1 MASLSRHH
9 IKYVLGIDIP
19 LNESYQL
26 TESQYKQIIEAQ
38 LLYESFLD
46 TVKTFTKDIFDKTIT
61 TITNWKDA
69 ALVLRRV
76 LSNENTLI
84 GFTDKYF
91 STFKKQ
97 KFFKFTELLDDLGL
111 SSLKNQVIKI
121 IDKITFNLKGWKK
134 FLAGTAIGTI
144 ITYIV
149 DNIKNFPKDKLKDW
163 VSQYLS
169 EKALGDIL
177 SKLTDVKSY
186 FGYLNGIFKTVDA
199 FYKSLAPTI
208 DRFKNDIKLPPKQSE
223 PEQQPQT
230 ETSMKLSTVLNELKV
245 SLDQLMKGV
254 DTEMEHTKKPSE
266 ALRIAIDHFKE
277 DPKYYDKL
285 KKAGLEEDE
294 MIRCKNCAHRW
305 KESEGGEDKYFCHKC
320 GTNNM
325 PMENLN
331 EGEFCPQCL
340 AQYIRDHINTLEEAE
355 YKGRKVQLGKPM
367 AGDIKKFKVYVKNA
381 KGNVVKVNFGQKGVK
396 IKKGNPERRKSF
408 RARHHCDTNPG
419 PRWKARYWS
428 CRKW

>member
-1 MASLSRHH
+1 MQNLSRHH

-38 LLYESFLD
+38 LLYETFFD

-61 TITNWKDA
+61 TLTNWKDA

-84 GFTDKYF
+84 SFTDKYF

-97 KFFKFTELLDDLGL
+97 KFFKFTELLDSLGL
-111 SSLKNQVIKI
+111 SSLKNGVIKI
-121 IDKITFNLKGWKK
+121 IDKITFDLKGWKK

-149 DNIKNFPKDKLKDW
+149 DNIKNFPKDKLEDW
-163 VSQYLS
+163 VRQYIS

-208 DRFKNDIKLPPKQSE
+208 DRFKSTVKLPPKESE

-230 ETSMKLSTVLNELKV
+230 EISMKLSTALNELKV

-266 ALRIAIDHFKE
+266 ALKIAIDHFKE

-285 KKAGLEEDE
+285 KKAGLEE
-294 MIRCKNCAHRW
+294 
-305 KESEGGEDKYFCHKC
+305 
-320 GTNNM
+320 
-325 PMENLN
+325 LN

-340 AQYIRDHINTLEEAE
+340 AQYIKDHINVLHEAE

-367 AGDIKKFKVYVKNA
+367 AGDIKKFKVYVKND

-396 IKKGNPERRKSF
+396 IKKNNPERRKSF

>member
-26 TESQYKQIIEAQ
+26 NESQYRQIIEAQ

-46 TVKTFTKDIFDKTIT
+46 SIKKVVSDKIGKFQEWKDILMTMIK
-61 TITNWKDA
+61 
-69 ALVLRRV
+69 V
-76 LSNENTLI
+76 LSNQDTVKSFSDIYWKRFKTNTKGLFI
-84 GFTDKYF
+84 NALNK
-91 STFKKQ
+91 
-97 KFFKFTELLDDLGL
+97 LGL
-111 SSLKNQVIKI
+111 SKLSEKFEILV
-121 IDKITFNLKGWKK
+121 DKITSLQGWKK
-134 FLAGTAIGTI
+134 FMAATAIGSI
-144 ITYIV
+144 VTYV
-149 DNIKNFPKDKLKDW
+149 LKNIKKFPADQLKNY
-163 VSQYLS
+163 VSSYLTDNVIS
-169 EKALGDIL
+169 DIL
-177 SKLTDVKSY
+177 GKLTDINSYLGWLSPIIKGAEIFYDSIKDILGSSFKAFQMSNAEYINSLKSK
-186 FGYLNGIFKTVDA
+186 I
-199 FYKSLAPTI
+199 
-208 DRFKNDIKLPPKQSE
+208 
-223 PEQQPQT
+223 
-230 ETSMKLSTVLNELKV
+230 NELKI
-245 SLDQLMKGV
+245 SIDQLMKGV
-254 DTEMEHTKKPSE
+254 DTEMEHTKKPSK
-266 ALRIAIDHFKE
+266 ALKIAIDHFKE

-285 KKAGLEEDE
+285 KKAGLEEEE

-355 YKGRKVQLGKPM
+355 YKGRKVQLGVPM
-367 AGDIKKFKVYVKNA
+367 AGDIKKFKVYVKND

-396 IKKGNPERRKSF
+396 IKKNNPERRKSF